1 MPRPKRHGNTV
12 THSADSSSPPPPGG
26 SNPSLARSEAAE
38 LFHLIAENV
47 QQVFFLMSADCRQML
62 YMSPAFERVWQMPR
76 EAVYRDALCWL
87 ERIHP
92 DDLWLFDPTSREA
105 PLARS
110 PQHEYRLVMPDGSI
124 RWVLMQ
130 TIPVN
135 DATGALSRVVGIL
148 SDVTERRQHEADL
161 ARSRDEAEA
170 LVRHRTRELLA
181 ANEDLLASEARF
193 RTLTETV
200 PVAIFI
206 EHRAQVIYANPAA
219 YRLTGHTPDELPTL
233 DLAARLTAG
242 AVRTPAHDAGDALDT
257 AHGVDVEFTRANGEA
272 RVLHVSRSR
281 VTFEQRD
288 CVLLAAIDVTAPRR
302 AERALREHRA
312 SVARVAHL
320 STLEGFASSL
330 SHELNQPLSAI
341 VSYARALQN
350 RAERGPVD
358 ADFLRQGLDRVAGQ
372 AMRAGELMRRL
383 RNFVVRGEI
392 QRRDVDLDQV
402 TREAARSLSD
412 LATDR
417 GVTLTLALEGSLPAV
432 TGDPLHLEIAVT
444 NLLKNAIE
452 AVADGAASDRC
463 VVAVTSSVDG
473 RVHLEVRDRGPG
485 VPPRIAASLF
495 EPLVSTKHGGMGVGL
510 AITRSIVE
518 AHRGTIA
525 LSSGEGP
532 GAIFRIELPVAGGA
546 L

>member
-1 MPRPKRHGNTV
+1 MPPLQRGQRFTV
-12 THSADSSSPPPPGG
+12 SQPDDSTKPFTGRG
-26 SNPSLARSEAAE
+26 LNPALARSDAAE

-47 QQVFFLMSADCRQML
+47 EQVFFLMSADCRQML

-92 DDLWLFDPTSREA
+92 DDLWLFDPTSGEP
-105 PLARS
+105 PLARA

-124 RWVLMQ
+124 RWVMMQ

-135 DATGALSRVVGIL
+135 DASGALSRVVGIL
-148 SDVTERRQHEADL
+148 SDVTERRSHEADL

-206 EHRAQVIYANPAA
+206 EHRGQVIYANPAA
-219 YRLTGHTPDELPTL
+219 YRLTGHSSDELPTL
-233 DLAARLTAG
+233 DLATRLTAG

-257 AHGVDVEFTRANGEA
+257 AHGVEVEFTRANGEA

-341 VSYARALQN
+341 VSYARAPEQG
-350 RAERGPVD
+350 RARPRRRGLSPSGPRPRSGSGH
-358 ADFLRQGLDRVAGQ
+358 ARRRAHAPPEELR
-372 AMRAGELMRRL
+372 RA
-383 RNFVVRGEI
+383 
-392 QRRDVDLDQV
+392 RRDPAP
-402 TREAARSLSD
+402 RRRHRSGH
-412 LATDR
+412 AR
-417 GVTLTLALEGSLPAV
+417 GVAFALGPRRRPRRDGHPLPLWRA
-432 TGDPLHLEIAVT
+432 TCS
-444 NLLKNAIE
+444 
-452 AVADGAASDRC
+452 DG
-463 VVAVTSSVDG
+463 
-473 RVHLEVRDRGPG
+473 
-485 VPPRIAASLF
+485 
-495 EPLVSTKHGGMGVGL
+495 
-510 AITRSIVE
+510 
-518 AHRGTIA
+518 
-525 LSSGEGP
+525 
-532 GAIFRIELPVAGGA
+532 
-546 L
+546 

>member
-1 MPRPKRHGNTV
+1 MV
-12 THSADSSSPPPPGG
+12 SDLSDSQKPD
-26 SNPSLARSEAAE
+26 PSLSPDNAIARSEAAA

-62 YMSPAFERVWQMPR
+62 YISPAFERVWQMPR

-92 DDLWLFDPTSREA
+92 DDLWLFDPTSGDA
-105 PLARS
+105 PLART
-110 PQHEYRLVMPDGSI
+110 PEHEYRLVMSDGAT
-124 RWVLMQ
+124 RWVRMQ
-130 TIPVN
+130 TIPIA
-135 DATGALSRVVGIL
+135 DASGALSRVAGIL
-148 SDVTERRQHEADL
+148 SDVTERREHEADL

-206 EHRAQVIYANPAA
+206 QHRAQVIYANPAA
-219 YRLTGHTPDELPTL
+219 C
-233 DLAARLTAG
+233 RLTAATIDQLPMIDLG
-242 AVRTPAHDAGDALDT
+242 ALLTSHGVRGPAPNAGDDLDT
-257 AHGVDVEFTRANGEA
+257 AHGVDVEFVRPDGEA
-272 RVLHVSRSR
+272 RVLHVNRSR
-281 VTFEQRD
+281 VTFEHRD
-288 CVLLAAIDVTAPRR
+288 CLLLTAIDVTGPRR
-302 AERALREHRA
+302 AERALREHQA

-320 STLEGFASSL
+320 STLEGFASSV

-350 RAERGPVD
+350 RAERGAID
-358 ADFLRQGLDRVAGQ
+358 GEFLRLGLDRIAGQ
-372 AMRAGELMRRL
+372 AMRAGELMRRM

-392 QRRDVDLDQV
+392 QRRDVDLNAV
-402 TREAARSLSD
+402 AREASTSLAD
-412 LATDR
+412 LALDR
-417 GVTLTLALEGSLPAV
+417 GVAVSLSLSAALPAV
-432 TGDPLHLEIAVT
+432 TGDPLHLEIAVS
-444 NLLKNAIE
+444 NLMKNAIE
-452 AVADGAASDRC
+452 AVAETPRYERVVRVVTAAT
-463 VVAVTSSVDG
+463 ADG
-473 RVHLEVRDRGPG
+473 RVRLDVRDTGPG
-485 VPPRIAASLF
+485 VPAHVAVSLF

-525 LSSGEGP
+525 LVAPAASD
-532 GAIFRIELPVAGGA
+532 GAVFRIELPAAGGGA
-546 L
+546 S

>member
-1 MPRPKRHGNTV
+1 VINPV
-12 THSADSSSPPPPGG
+12 DSGLHLPVMG
-26 SNPSLARSEAAE
+26 SNPALARNEAAE

-47 QQVFFLMSADCRQML
+47 PQVFFLMSADCRQML
-62 YMSPAFERVWQMPR
+62 YMSPAFERLWQMPR
-76 EAVYRDALCWL
+76 EAVFRDALCWL

-92 DDLWLFDPTSREA
+92 DDLWIFDPSSGEA
-105 PLARS
+105 PLARA
-110 PQHEYRLVMPDGSI
+110 PEHEYRLVMPDGSL
-124 RWVLMQ
+124 RRVLMQ
-130 TIPVN
+130 TIPVK
-135 DATGALSRVVGIL
+135 DGAGTLSRIVGIL
-148 SDVTERRQHEADL
+148 SDVTERREHETHL

-206 EHRAQVIYANPAA
+206 EHRGQVIYANPAA
-219 YRLTGHTPDELPTL
+219 YRLTGHLPDELPTL
-233 DLAARLTAG
+233 DLATRLTAG

-257 AHGVDVEFTRANGEA
+257 AHGVDVEFTRADGEA

-288 CVLLAAIDVTAPRR
+288 CVLLAAIDVTVPRR

-402 TREAARSLSD
+402 SREAARSLSD
-412 LATDR
+412 LAADR
-417 GVTLTLALEGSLPAV
+417 GVSVSLSLAGSLPAV

-444 NLLKNAIE
+444 NLMRNAIE
-452 AVADGAASDRC
+452 AAAEGAASDRSVE
-463 VVAVTSSVDG
+463 VVTAVVDG
-473 RVHLEVRDRGPG
+473 RVRVEVRDRGPG

-518 AHRGTIA
+518 AHRGTIVLCPA
-525 LSSGEGP
+525 EGP
-532 GAIFRIELPVAGGA
+532 GAVFRIELPVAGGA

>member
-1 MPRPKRHGNTV
+1 MPRYPVETTPEN
-12 THSADSSSPPPPGG
+12 SALTASTTGTT
-26 SNPSLARSEAAE
+26 PSLARSEAAE
-38 LFHLIAENV
+38 LLHLIAENV
-47 QQVFFLMSADCRQML
+47 PQVFFLMSADCRQML

-76 EAVYRDALCWL
+76 EAVFRDALCWL

-92 DDLWLFDPTSREA
+92 DDLWLFDPSSGQA
-105 PLARS
+105 PLARA
-110 PQHEYRLVMPDGSI
+110 PDHEYRLVMPDGTI
-124 RWVLMQ
+124 RWVHMQ

-135 DATGALSRVVGIL
+135 DATGALARVVGIL
-148 SDVTERRQHEADL
+148 SDVTERREHETDL
-161 ARSRDEAEA
+161 ARSRDEAEEQ
-170 LVRHRTRELLA
+170 VRRRTRELLA
-181 ANEDLLASEARF
+181 ATEDLLASEARF

-206 EHRAQVIYANPAA
+206 EHRGQVIYANPAA
-219 YRLTGHTPDELPTL
+219 YRLTGYNPDDLPRH
-233 DLAARLTAG
+233 DLAARLTEG
-242 AVRTPAHDAGDALDT
+242 AVRTPAHGAGDALDT
-257 AHGVDVEFTRANGEA
+257 AHGVDVEFTRADGEG

-288 CVLLAAIDVTAPRR
+288 CVLLTAIDVTAPRR

-358 ADFLRQGLDRVAGQ
+358 ADFLRVGLDRVAGQ

-392 QRRDVDLDQV
+392 QRRDVDVNQV
-402 TREAARSLSD
+402 TREASRSLSD

-417 GVTLTLALEGSLPAV
+417 AVTVTLSLASSLPAV
-432 TGDPLHLEIAVT
+432 TGDPLHLEIALT
-444 NLLKNAIE
+444 NLMKNAIE
-452 AVADGAASDRC
+452 AASESAASERS
-463 VVAVTSSVDG
+463 VVVSTAVVEG
-473 RVHLEVRDRGPG
+473 RVRVEVRDHGPG
-485 VPPRIAASLF
+485 VPARIAASLF

-510 AITRSIVE
+510 AITRSIIE
-518 AHRGTIA
+518 AHRGTIS
-525 LSSGEGP
+525 LCPVEGP
-532 GAIFRIELPVAGGA
+532 GAVFRFELPSSGGA

>member
-1 MPRPKRHGNTV
+1 MNDTPDRSPPRPGL
-12 THSADSSSPPPPGG
+12 GG
-26 SNPSLARSEAAE
+26 DGQFARSEAAE

-47 QQVFFLMSADCRQML
+47 PQAFFLMSGDCRQML

-76 EAVYRDALCWL
+76 AAVYRDALCWM

-92 DDLWLFDPTSREA
+92 DDLWVFDPTSGEA
-105 PLARS
+105 PLAS
-110 PQHEYRLVMPDGSI
+110 APEHEYRLVMPDGAI
-124 RWVLMQ
+124 RWVRMQ
-130 TIPVN
+130 TIPI
-135 DATGALSRVVGIL
+135 TGPDGTVARVAGIL
-148 SDVTERRQHEADL
+148 SDVTERREHETDL

-181 ANEDLLASEARF
+181 ANEELLASEARF

-206 EHRAQVIYANPAA
+206 QHGDRVIYANPAA
-219 YRLTGHTPDELPTL
+219 YRLTGHRPEQLSSL
-233 DLAARLTAG
+233 DLAAMLTARG
-242 AVRTPAHDAGDALDT
+242 VRGPATDLGDELDT
-257 AHGVDVEFTRANGEA
+257 AHGVDVDFVRPGGDT
-272 RVLHVSRSR
+272 RVLHVNRSR

-288 CVLLAAIDVTAPRR
+288 CLLLTAIDVTAPRR
-302 AERALREHRA
+302 AERALREHQA

-350 RAERGPVD
+350 RAERGAID
-358 ADFLRQGLDRVAGQ
+358 AEFLRQGLDRVAGQ

-392 QRRDVDLDQV
+392 QRRDVDLNQV
-402 TREAARSLSD
+402 AREAATSLAD
-412 LATDR
+412 LAASRTVALD
-417 GVTLTLALEGSLPAV
+417 LALAAPLPAV
-432 TGDPLHLEIAVT
+432 TGDPLHLEIAVS
-444 NLLKNAIE
+444 NLMKNAIE
-452 AVADGAASDRC
+452 AVSEVAREGRAVR
-463 VVAVTSSVDG
+463 VVTATVDG
-473 RVHLEVRDRGPG
+473 RVQVDVCDNGPG
-485 VPPRIAASLF
+485 VPTRIATSLF

-510 AITRSIVE
+510 AITRSIIE

-525 LSSGEGP
+525 LVPATAEG
-532 GAIFRIELPVAGGA
+532 AVFRIELPVAGGA
-546 L
+546 P